1 MKKLSLIKFLVV
13 TIFVSVKFSYAV
25 QNQLPT
31 LYVLHINGINT
42 TYVEAKKNLQKL
54 QQASQMTSTGKYLK
68 WDVVYNPTANE
79 KTTSSTI
86 AAGINLLDNIIDV
99 GLQKN
104 NELILQNMRAIC

>member
-1 MKKLSLIKFLVV
+1 MKAQLLMKYLVV
-13 TIFVSVKFSYAV
+13 FVLFIIKYSYVV

-42 TYVEAKKNLQKL
+42 TYNEAKINLRNIK
-54 QQASQMTSTGKYLK
+54 QASQMKSTNNYLK

-104 NELILQNMRAIC
+104 N